1 MSEPV
6 EPTIYAN
13 DTVELSSTYT
23 SSVSTDLVNNGEI
36 HTRVMARDPAALYE
50 ITNVS
55 MGSSEIFSSI
65 DTDVF
70 MEKLDDE
77 YPEVIKNCHFV
88 NSITAEGTAYDVQIK
103 MNLDN
108 GDSYV
113 LVSGDIL
120 DDDLISTMNS
130 WGVEMAPIPIF
141 GSVTY
146 YTDSTH
152 TSTETVKM
160 TSQNE
165 VDSLAYPNGA
175 GTDDPA
181 TWTTTIRGR
190 TITNTDIQKVTLTD
204 EVESIDR
211 CFLYGCSSLIQL
223 DLTQTTFNELPYGF
237 LYHCSSFN
245 QPLSLNNIE
254 TIGAGFM
261 NHCVSFNQPL
271 DLSSATSI
279 GTGFMNYCETFNK
292 PILLNQSLST
302 VNGYFMSMCY
312 AFNQPLD
319 LSAVTTIGN
328 GFLYGCSSY
337 NHQFNFSA
345 LESFG
350 YDFLEQCIS
359 YNQPIT
365 FPSTVTSISGQFLD
379 GCASFNSTITAP
391 GVTEISNSV
400 MIYCTSFNQPL
411 SFLQNVT
418 TIGSSF
424 LSGCTAYNQA
434 MNLSNVVTI
443 SDGFLAGCSSYNN
456 SIVLSST
463 VTSIGDYFLYGCD
476 QMVSTVNIGE
486 LNPSIVQHKDYCF
499 ATSNANAPCYTVGI
513 AISGA
518 NNEAWADAF
527 PNSSVD
533 PYRRIIGPTF
543 GTVTYYTNSLHT
555 ATNTV
560 SIRGANEFAELC
572 NSGTTWQA
580 DISGVQVDNNSIL
593 SVTLTEAVDDI
604 PDYFLNNC
612 TNLMALTT
620 TSAPIQTIG
629 KQFLSGCSSL
639 NQAISLPYCTSVGTG
654 FLENCTSFNS
664 DLTVSALTTVDD
676 NFMRGCTS
684 FNKPLNLVAVYHFGD
699 GFLMGCTAFNS
710 AVTLGVDQ
718 TTLANP
724 IEIVGQFMRGC
735 ITFNQPINT
744 SAIYIFGDYFM
755 SGCTRFNQALDLSIA
770 HQINEYFLAGCF
782 SFNQDLTLPSTLAT
796 FGAQALYNCYSM
808 VSTIYVGNLAATIT
822 PEDDYTFAV
831 NNSTAQACTTGIGI
845 SGTTAANWMTRL
857 PNSEVGPYIL
867 HYKLASAS
875 SWTRESYAT
884 EADLETAARNLST
897 TLTDPFDV
905 RMGMAEAPYRKLVN
919 RTS

>member
-1 MSEPV
+1 MGEPV

-23 SSVSTDLVNNGEI
+23 SSVSTDLINNGEI

-50 ITNVS
+50 ITNVA

-70 MEKLDDE
+70 MQKLDDE
-77 YPEVIKNCHFV
+77 YPEVVKNCHFV
-88 NSITAEGTAYDVQIK
+88 NSITAEGTVYDVQIK

-108 GDSYV
+108 GESYV
-113 LVSGDIL
+113 LAAGDTL
-120 DDDLISTMNS
+120 DDDLVSALNS
-130 WGVEMAPIPIF
+130 WGIKMAPIHIF

-146 YTDSTH
+146 YTDSSH
-152 TSTETVKM
+152 TGTATVKM
-160 TSQNE
+160 TSQEE
-165 VDSLAYPNGA
+165 VDSLAYPDGED
-175 GTDDPA
+175 TDDPA

-190 TITNTDIQKVTLTD
+190 TITNTDIQRVTLTD
-204 EVESIDR
+204 EVESIDS

-245 QPLSLNNIE
+245 QPLYLNNIE
-254 TIGAGFM
+254 TIDAGFM

-279 GTGFMNYCETFNK
+279 GGNFMSYCETFNK
-292 PILLNQSLST
+292 PILLNQSLSAI
-302 VNGYFMSMCY
+302 NGYFMSMCY

-345 LESFG
+345 LTKIK
-350 YDFLEQCIS
+350 YYFLSQCIS

-365 FPSTVTSISGQFLD
+365 FPSAVDSIPGWFLE
-379 GCASFNSTITAP
+379 GCASFNSTVTAP
-391 GVTEISNSV
+391 GVTKIANSF
-400 MIYCTSFNQPL
+400 MEYCASFNQPL

-418 TIGSSF
+418 TIDDGF
-424 LSGCTAYNQA
+424 LRWCTAYNQA
-434 MNLSNVVTI
+434 MNLSSVVTI
-443 SDGFLAGCSSYNN
+443 ADSFLHGCSSYNN
-456 SIVLSST
+456 SIVLPST

-486 LNPSIVQHKDYCF
+486 LNPSIVEHKDYCF
-499 ATSNANAPCYTVGI
+499 ATSRTNAPCYTVGI
-513 AISGA
+513 AISGD
-518 NNEAWADAF
+518 NNEAWLTAF
-527 PNSSVD
+527 PNSSVY
-533 PYRRIIGPTF
+533 PYRRLIGPTF
-543 GTVTYYTNSLHT
+543 GTITYYTDSLHT

-572 NSGTTWQA
+572 HSGTTWQA
-580 DISGVQVDNNSIL
+580 DISGVQIDNNSIL
-593 SVTLTEAVDDI
+593 SVTLTDAVDDV
-604 PDYFLNNC
+604 PDYFLDNC
-612 TNLMALTT
+612 TNLMSITT

-639 NQAISLPYCTSVGTG
+639 NQAISLPYCTSVGAG

-664 DLTVSALTTVDD
+664 DLTVSALTSVGDY
-676 NFMRGCTS
+676 FMRGCTS

-710 AVTLGVDQ
+710 VITLGVDQ
-718 TTLANP
+718 STLANP

-735 ITFNQPINT
+735 IMFNQPINT

-755 SGCTRFNQALDLSIA
+755 YGCTRFNQALDLSLA
-770 HQINEYFLAGCF
+770 YQINEYFLAGCF
-782 SFNQDLTLPSTLAT
+782 SFNQDLRLPNTLTVL
-796 FGAQALYNCYSM
+796 GAQALYNCYSM

-831 NNSTAQACTTGIGI
+831 DNSTAPACTTGIGI

-875 SWTRESYAT
+875 TWTRESYAT

>member
-1 MSEPV
+1 MGVPV
-6 EPTIYAN
+6 DPEIYAN
-13 DTVELSSTYT
+13 DTIELSSTYT

-36 HTRVMARDPAALYE
+36 HTRVMARDPVSLYE

-55 MGSSEIFSSI
+55 MGSLDIFDSI

-130 WGVEMAPIPIF
+130 WGVEMTPIPIF

-165 VDSLAYPNGA
+165 VDSLAYPNGY
-175 GTDDPA
+175 DEPEV
-181 TWTTTIRGR
+181 WTTTIRGR
-190 TITNTDIQKVTLTD
+190 TITNTDIQGVTLTE
-204 EVESIDR
+204 EVDHVAQ
-211 CFLYGCSSLIQL
+211 CFLFGCTSLIQL
-223 DLTQTTFNELPYGF
+223 DLTQTTFDTLSNGF
-237 LYHCSSFN
+237 LMFCTSFN
-245 QPLSLNNIE
+245 QPLYLDNIE
-254 TIGAGFM
+254 TIGAGFL
-261 NHCVSFNQPL
+261 NHCESFNQPL
-271 DLSSATSI
+271 NLSNATVI
-279 GTGFMNYCETFNK
+279 NDMFMNYCESFNK
-292 PILLNQSLST
+292 PILFSQSLDTIYHS
-302 VNGYFMSMCY
+302 FMAMCY

-319 LSAVTTIGN
+319 LSAVVTIGS

-350 YDFLEQCIS
+350 YDFLAQCVS

-365 FPSTVTSISGQFLD
+365 FPSAVDSIAGWFLD
-379 GCASFNSTITAP
+379 SCVSFNSTVTAP
-391 GVTEISNSV
+391 GVTEISDEV
-400 MIYCTSFNQPL
+400 MGGCTSFNQTL

-418 TIGSSF
+418 EIGSGF
-424 LSGCTAYNQA
+424 LYGCTAYNQV
-434 MNLSNVVTI
+434 MNLSSVVTI
-443 SDGFLAGCSSYNN
+443 AESFLRGCSSYNN
-456 SIVLSST
+456 SIILPST

-476 QMVSTVNIGE
+476 QMVSSVNIGN
-486 LNPSIVQHKDYCF
+486 LNPSIVQDKDYCF

-513 AISGA
+513 VISGA
-518 NNEAWADAF
+518 NNEAWATAF
-527 PNSSVD
+527 PNSSVN

-543 GTVTYYTNSLHT
+543 GTVTYYTDSLHT

-580 DISGVQVDNNSIL
+580 DISGVQIDNNSIL

-629 KQFLSGCSSL
+629 KQFLSGCSSF
-639 NQAISLPYCTSVGTG
+639 NQAISLPYCQTIDSG

-664 DLTVSALTTVDD
+664 NFTAPALTSVDSH
-676 NFMRGCTS
+676 FMYGCTS
-684 FNKPLNLVAVYHFGD
+684 FNKPLNLVTVYHFGD

-718 TTLANP
+718 TTLENP
-724 IEIVGQFMRGC
+724 IETVGQFMRGC
-735 ITFNQPINT
+735 VMFNQPIDT
-744 SAIYIFGDYFM
+744 SAIYLFGDYFM
-755 SGCTRFNQALDLSIA
+755 YGCVRFNQALDLSLA
-770 HQINEYFLAGCF
+770 YQINEYFLAGC
-782 SFNQDLTLPSTLAT
+782 SVFNQDLTLPNTLT
-796 FGAQALYNCYSM
+796 TLGAQALYNCSAM
-808 VSTIYVGNLAATIT
+808 VSTIYVGSLAATIT
-822 PEDDYTFAV
+822 PEDDYTFAMDS
-831 NNSTAQACTTGIGI
+831 STAPACTTGIGI
-845 SGTTAANWMTRL
+845 SGSTAANWMTRL

-875 SWTRESYAT
+875 TWTRESYAT
-884 EADLETAARNLST
+884 EAALETAARNLST

-919 RTS
+919 RTP

>member
-1 MSEPV
+1 MGEPV

-23 SSVSTDLVNNGEI
+23 SSVSTDLINNGEI

-70 MEKLDDE
+70 MQKLDDE

-108 GDSYV
+108 GESYV
-113 LVSGDIL
+113 LAAGDTL
-120 DDDLISTMNS
+120 DDDLVSTLNS
-130 WGVEMAPIPIF
+130 WGIKMVPIHVF

-152 TSTETVKM
+152 TGTATVKM
-160 TSQNE
+160 TSQEE
-165 VDSLAYPNGA
+165 VDSLAHASDYEE
-175 GTDDPA
+175 TDV
-181 TWTTTIRGR
+181 WSTTIRGR
-190 TITNTDIQKVTLTD
+190 TIANADIQGVTLTE
-204 EVESIDR
+204 EVEQIGHG
-211 CFLYGCSSLIQL
+211 FLSGCASLIKL
-223 DLTQTTFNELPYGF
+223 DLTQTTFDTIGDGF
-237 LYHCSSFN
+237 LAFCTSFN
-245 QPLSLNNIE
+245 QPLYLNNIQ
-254 TIGAGFM
+254 TIGDRFLYW
-261 NHCVSFNQPL
+261 CERFNQPL
-271 DLSSATSI
+271 DLSNATVV
-279 GTGFMNYCETFNK
+279 GDEFMNYCVTFNK
-292 PILLNQSLST
+292 PILLSQSLDTIYDS
-302 VNGYFMSMCY
+302 FMAMCY
-312 AFNQPLD
+312 AFSQSLD
-319 LSAVTTIGN
+319 LSAVTTIGDE
-328 GFLYGCSSY
+328 FLYGCSNY

-350 YDFLEQCIS
+350 EDFLAHCIS

-365 FPSTVTSISGQFLD
+365 FPSTVTSISILFLRN
-379 GCASFNSTITAP
+379 CASFNSTITAP
-391 GVTEISNSV
+391 GVTGISDSV
-400 MIYCTSFNQPL
+400 MSYCISFNQPL

-418 TIGSSF
+418 TIGNGF
-424 LSGCTAYNQA
+424 LYMCAAYNQA
-434 MNLSNVVTI
+434 MNLSSVVTI
-443 SDGFLAGCSSYNN
+443 AGSFLEGCSSYNN
-456 SIVLSST
+456 SIVLPST
-463 VTSIGDYFLYGCD
+463 VTSIGDSFLYNCN

-486 LNPSIVQHKDYCF
+486 LNPSIIQDKDYCF
-499 ATSNANAPCYTVGI
+499 ATSSANAPCYTVGI
-513 AISGA
+513 AISGD
-518 NNEAWADAF
+518 NNEAWLEAF
-527 PNSSVD
+527 PNSSVE
-533 PYRRIIGPTF
+533 PYRRLIGPTF
-543 GTVTYYTNSLHT
+543 GTVTYYTDSLHT

-572 NSGTTWQA
+572 HSGTTWQA

-612 TNLMALTT
+612 ANLMALTT

-639 NQAISLPYCTSVGTG
+639 NQAISLPYCTSIGAG

-664 DLTVSALTTVDD
+664 DLTVSALTTIGDY
-676 NFMRGCTS
+676 FMRGCTS

-710 AVTLGVDQ
+710 VVTLGVDQ

-735 ITFNQPINT
+735 IMFNQPINT
-744 SAIYIFGDYFM
+744 GAIYMFGDYFM
-755 SGCTRFNQALDLSIA
+755 YGCTRFNQALDLSLA
-770 HQINEYFLAGCF
+770 YQINEYFLARCF

-796 FGAQALYNCYSM
+796 FGAQALYDCYSM

-831 NNSTAQACTTGIGI
+831 DNSTAPACTTGIGI

-875 SWTRESYAT
+875 TWTRESYAT

-905 RMGMAEAPYRKLVN
+905 RMGIAEAPYRKLVN

>member
-1 MSEPV
+1 MGVPV
-6 EPTIYAN
+6 DPEIYAN
-13 DTVELSSTYT
+13 DTIELSSTYT

-36 HTRVMARDPAALYE
+36 HTRVMARDPASLYE

-55 MGSSEIFSSI
+55 MGSLDIFDSI

-70 MEKLDDE
+70 MQKLDDE

-88 NSITAEGTAYDVQIK
+88 NSITAEGTVYDVQIK

-120 DDDLISTMNS
+120 DDDLITTMNS
-130 WGVEMAPIPIF
+130 WGVEMTPIPIF

-190 TITNTDIQKVTLTD
+190 TITNTDIQRVTLTG
-204 EVESIDR
+204 EVESIDS

-223 DLTQTTFNELPYGF
+223 DLTQTTFDELPYGF

-245 QPLSLNNIE
+245 QTLYLNNIE

-261 NHCVSFNQPL
+261 NHCVSFSQPL

-279 GTGFMNYCETFNK
+279 GDNFMSYCETFNK
-292 PILLNQSLST
+292 PILLSQSLGT
-302 VNGYFMSMCY
+302 INNDFMAMCY

-319 LSAVTTIGN
+319 LSAVATIGSR
-328 GFLYGCSSY
+328 FLYGCSSY

-345 LESFG
+345 LTKIG
-350 YDFLEQCIS
+350 YYFLAQCIS
-359 YNQPIT
+359 YSQPIT
-365 FPSTVTSISGQFLD
+365 FPSAVNSIAGWALA

-391 GVTEISNSV
+391 GATKIANGFMENCI
-400 MIYCTSFNQPL
+400 SFNQPL

-418 TIGSSF
+418 AIGYRF
-424 LSGCTAYNQA
+424 LYGCAAYNQA
-434 MNLSNVVTI
+434 MNLSSVVTI
-443 SDGFLAGCSSYNN
+443 ADWFLSGCSSYNN
-456 SIVLSST
+456 SIVLPNT
-463 VTSIGDYFLYGCD
+463 VMSIGNLFLYGCN
-476 QMVSTVNIGE
+476 QMVSTVNVGN
-486 LNPSIVQHKDYCF
+486 LNPGIVLNKDYCF

-518 NNEAWADAF
+518 NNEAWLAAF

-533 PYRRIIGPTF
+533 PYRRLIGPTF
-543 GTVTYYTNSLHT
+543 GTVTYYTDSLHT
-555 ATNTV
+555 TTNTV

-572 NSGTTWQA
+572 HSGTTWQA
-580 DISGVQVDNNSIL
+580 DISGVQIDNNSIL

-612 TNLMALTT
+612 TNLMSLTT

-629 KQFLSGCSSL
+629 KQFLSGCSSF
-639 NQAISLPYCTSVGTG
+639 NQAISLPYCQTIDSG

-664 DLTVSALTTVDD
+664 DITTPALTTVGDY
-676 NFMRGCTS
+676 FMRGCTS

-735 ITFNQPINT
+735 IRFNQPINT
-744 SAIYIFGDYFM
+744 SAVYVFGDYFM
-755 SGCTRFNQALDLSIA
+755 YGCTRFNQALDLSLA
-770 HQINEYFLAGCF
+770 HQIGEYFLAGCF

-822 PEDDYTFAV
+822 PENDYTFAM
-831 NNSTAQACTTGIGI
+831 NNSTAQAYTTGIGI

-919 RTS
+919 RTP